1 MALVIIWILL
11 SAWLCAAGWILSA
24 VHTLNGPGYLVALSV
39 TVASALAFRKTWWP
53 NGGLPLP
60 NWRKQWLRFQ
70 RPAPLMLL
78 AIAVL
83 CLASGLCAAPENG
96 DTNAYRIP
104 RVLHWL
110 NASGWHWIR
119 TEDSRE
125 NIAGVGYEW
134 LCVPLMLITHSDR
147 WIFLPN
153 LISYSLLPVII
164 FSFLRRMQVV
174 PRAAWWWSWLLASG
188 WCYTMQACG
197 TNNDALAAV
206 YVLGAIDLALR
217 ARASGRIGHLWFS
230 LLAASLMT
238 AVKPTNVLLLLPC
251 AVAVFPSWRLLFS
264 RPVLTVWMIGFCVL
278 ASFVPT
284 AVLNLHYTG
293 SWKGYVPE
301 PGPAIWW
308 HWGAVQEFPSPFS
321 FWGII
326 RTLAN
331 GIYLLIQNLLPPFF
345 PWASVW
351 NADMDRFVQTPL
363 GSHFAVFE
371 HFGLLRRAPN
381 GASAGIGLGVM
392 TVAFVSFAATFGWH
406 RGAFVR
412 RTFDIQF
419 FLRWTPWLALLVFL
433 AKVGTIET
441 ARLIDPFYVLLF
453 TPLLVRP
460 GLGWLVRQRWW
471 CRLVLLV
478 MAATL
483 AFMSFDCGR
492 TFVPSSVYAWL
503 QASHRPGFLKGLDD
517 YYLTRLSVA
526 AYWEFTARH
535 SAGET
540 VVGYATIC
548 GGLEPGMWRSWGHG
562 RAERILP
569 DDSPEWVRSR
579 GIRGVFIEDDALKVK
594 HLTIQQWLE
603 QFQATLVDEMS
614 FTKDPGS
621 PRAHLYFV
629 RLDPPDKSAENT
641 PPTVQPA
648 K

>member
-1 MALVIIWILL
+1 MILVTFWILL
-11 SAWLCAAGWILSA
+11 SAWLCATGWILSA
-24 VHTLNGPGYLVALSV
+24 LHALNGFGYLL
-39 TVASALAFRKTWWP
+39 ALAVTSAGGLLLKKHWWP
-53 NGGLPLP
+53 AGGFRQP
-60 NWRKQWLRFQ
+60 NWRKLRRRFQ
-70 RPAPLMLL
+70 RPAPLIVLT
-78 AIAVL
+78 IAAL
-83 CLASGLCAAPENG
+83 CLAAGLHSPQENG

-110 NASGWHWIR
+110 NESGWHWIR
-119 TEDSRE
+119 TEDSRQ

-134 LCVPLMLITHSDR
+134 LYAPLMLITRSDR
-147 WIFLPN
+147 VIFLPN
-153 LISYSLLPVII
+153 LISYLLLPGII

-174 PRAAWWWSWLLASG
+174 SRVAWWWSWLLASG
-188 WCYTMQACG
+188 WCFTMQAWG

-206 YVLGAIDLALR
+206 YVLGAVDLALR
-217 ARASGRIGHLWFS
+217 ARTSGRIGHLWLS

-238 AVKPTNVLLLLPC
+238 TVKPTNILLLLPC

-264 RPVLTVWMIGFCVL
+264 RPVLAVWMIGFCVL

-301 PGPAIWW
+301 PGPSIWW
-308 HWGAVQEFPSPFS
+308 HWGSVQELPSPFS
-321 FWGII
+321 FWGVI
-326 RTLAN
+326 RVLAN

-345 PWASVW
+345 PWASAW
-351 NADMDRFVQTPL
+351 NASMDRFVQTPL

-392 TVAFVSFAATFGWH
+392 MVALVSFAATVGWQ
-406 RGAFVR
+406 RTTSLR
-412 RTFDIQF
+412 KTFDVQF

-441 ARLIDPFYVLLF
+441 ARLIDPFYALLF

-460 GLGWLVRQRWW
+460 GLEWLVRQRWW
-471 CRLVLLV
+471 RRLVLLV

-503 QASHRPGFLKGLDD
+503 QASHRPGFLKVLDD
-517 YYLTRLSVA
+517 FYLTRLSVA

-548 GGLEPGMWRSWGHG
+548 GGLEPGMWRPWGHA

-629 RLDPPDKSAENT
+629 RLALPG
-641 PPTVQPA
+641 QPA
-648 K
+648 TPALPSAPLPN